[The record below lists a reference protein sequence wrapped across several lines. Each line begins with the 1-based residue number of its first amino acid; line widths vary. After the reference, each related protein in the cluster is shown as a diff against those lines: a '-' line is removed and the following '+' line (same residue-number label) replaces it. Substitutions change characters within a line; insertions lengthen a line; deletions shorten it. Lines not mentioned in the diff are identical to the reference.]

1 MMLLVLRTLVKAGM
15 LLGSKSRAEH
25 VQGTKF
31 YLQNQK
37 KGYRGGRDGE
47 GGGGRRRERK
57 RANYHYSPSY
67 LEAVNESSWK
77 GPCFIWTLL
86 QGN

>member
-25 VQGTKF
+25 VRGTKF

-37 KGYRGGRDGE
+37 KGCRGGRDGE
-47 GGGGRRRERK
+47 GGGARRRERK
-57 RANYHYSPSY
+57 RANLP
-67 LEAVNESSWK
+67 L
-77 GPCFIWTLL
+77 
-86 QGN
+86 